1 MGAYLNGIRKP
12 VDTVETKMKILHT
25 CLILTAGI
33 ILGIFAKW
41 LDDVAIQDA
50 IWWQRILGEL
60 DLGNRFSEFPVWL
73 MLATGIAAYS
83 YTPLRGALH
92 VLLFCSGMTVS
103 YHLHSIYFSGFNP
116 FNYMMIWYGVTIL
129 SPLLAVLCWYAK
141 GEGKLAFLLRTL
153 IFASLMLNAFYCG
166 FLYFS
171 LGEIFNVLCLVGVVA
186 ILWKGMRITTYS
198 LAIAFLLRFLLSLI
212 VYI

>member
-1 MGAYLNGIRKP
+1 MRAYLNAIREP
-12 VDTVETKMKILHT
+12 VNLAEFKKKFLHT
-25 CLILTAGI
+25 CLIFAAGI

-41 LDDVAIQDA
+41 LDDVSIQNT
-50 IWWQRILGEL
+50 IWWQSILEEL
-60 DLGNRFSEFPVWL
+60 NLGNRFSEFPIWL

-83 YTPLRGALH
+83 YTPLRGAVH
-92 VLLFCSGMTVS
+92 VFLFCAGMTVS
-103 YHLHSIYFSGFNP
+103 YHLCSIYFSGFNP

-129 SPLLAVLCWYAK
+129 SPFLAVLCWYAK

-153 IFASLMLNAFYCG
+153 IFAALMLNAFYCG
-166 FLYFS
+166 MFYIS
-171 LGEIFNVLCLVGVVA
+171 LGELFNVFCLVGVIA
-186 ILWKGMRITTYS
+186 ILWKGIRITSYN